1 MTNVYKSE
9 VFEGARDAFVELIQ
23 DMVGVPVG
31 RQKYHV
37 RDDKEAH
44 EILSSV
50 IRDKGLDPSCE
61 TFGQHLAD
69 LRTRLGVPAKSV
81 VEFEF

>member
-9 VFEGARDAFVELIQ
+9 VTEGARDAFVQLID

-37 RDDKEAH
+37 RDKKEAH

-50 IRDKGLDPSCE
+50 IRNEGLDPACE
-61 TFGQHLAD
+61 TFGQHLID
-69 LRTRLGVPAKSV
+69 LRTRLGVPAERAI
-81 VEFEF
+81 EFEF